1 MNVLVTGGTGTLGR
15 HVVMLLRQSGH
26 RARILSRQPRGH
38 VDAVQ
43 GDLRTGA
50 GLDRAVAGMDAII
63 HAATGARESLT
74 SRATDIGGTRRL
86 IECAQQAGIGHL
98 AYISIVGIDRVQG
111 YPYYRTKLRTE
122 AVVQQGGRPWSI
134 LRATQFHDHME
145 TFLRAFTKIPG
156 LATVPF
162 TWKFQPVDSNEVAQR
177 LVDVALQPP
186 AGMLPD
192 FGGPEV
198 LDFKSIAEAWL
209 TARKDARR
217 LVNLPLPFQF
227 SKQWGEGLITCPD
240 HKDGKITF
248 AQYLKEKYT
257 LS

>member
-1 MNVLVTGGTGTLGR
+1 M
-15 HVVMLLRQSGH
+15 
-26 RARILSRQPRGH
+26 
-38 VDAVQ
+38 
-43 GDLRTGA
+43 
-50 GLDRAVAGMDAII
+50 
-63 HAATGARESLT
+63 
-74 SRATDIGGTRRL
+74 
-86 IECAQQAGIGHL
+86 
-98 AYISIVGIDRVQG
+98 
-111 YPYYRTKLRTE
+111 
-122 AVVQQGGRPWSI
+122 
-134 LRATQFHDHME
+134 
-145 TFLRAFTKIPG
+145 
-156 LATVPF
+156 PF

-198 LDFKSIAEAWL
+198 RDFKSIAQTWL